1 MSWWSLGLGGME
13 HGLGRFLRVVG
24 SWDPLGCGCIA
35 ICTAKPGFIGFQ
47 MKFVARYRIPFYR
60 LAGVNF

>member
-1 MSWWSLGLGGME
+1 MV

-24 SWDPLGCGCIA
+24 SWNPLGCGCIA
-35 ICTAKPGFIGFQ
+35 ICTVKPGFIGFQ
-47 MKFVARYRIPFYR
+47 MKFVARCRISFYR